1 MARVVLSRAAR
12 TQVDQLDIRV
22 AEAVLDATTVLE
34 GEPEAGKRLRGRF
47 EGLWSYRVGSYRMV
61 YQIRDSG
68 KTVRVAAVL
77 HRRMAY
83 RSDPR

>member
-1 MARVVLSRAAR
+1 MARVVFSRAAR
-12 TQVDQLDIRV
+12 TQVDQLDVRV
-22 AEAVLDATTVLE
+22 AEAVLDATTALE
-34 GEPEAGKRLRGRF
+34 SDPEAGKRLRGRF